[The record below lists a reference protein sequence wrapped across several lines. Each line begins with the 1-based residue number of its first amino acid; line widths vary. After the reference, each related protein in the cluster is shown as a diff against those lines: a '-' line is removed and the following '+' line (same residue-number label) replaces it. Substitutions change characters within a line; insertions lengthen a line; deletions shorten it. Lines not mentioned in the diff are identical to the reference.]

1 MLYLLAI
8 ALCIGADQAVK
19 YYVVT
24 HLELYESAP
33 LLPGVVELFHIRN
46 TGGGFSILAGHT
58 WVLTVL
64 TAVLMVGIAWALVKK
79 YFPHPMAMWTLT
91 AILGGGLGNLID
103 RVRLGYVVD
112 MFNFQFISYP
122 VFNVAD
128 ILVVCGTIGFA
139 AYYLLLP
146 GALGGGPAVH
156 RHLPRLNE
164 PGGGGPGQL
173 RQGRGQK
180 AVQPDAS
187 ALTGDRQAY
196 RFHRPSPP
204 GMFFPSVCRGAA
216 GSMRQSRW

>member
-19 YYVVT
+19 YYVVS

-33 LLPGVVELFHIRN
+33 LLPGVVELFHIQN

-64 TAVLMVGIAWALVKK
+64 TAALMAGIAWMLVKK
-79 YFPHPMAMWTLT
+79 YFPHPLAMWTLT
-91 AILGGGLGNLID
+91 VILGGGLGNLID

-112 MFNFQFISYP
+112 MFNFQFMSYP

-139 AYYLLLP
+139 AYYLLLHDRAAKKETDHGTDHP
-146 GALGGGPAVH
+146 DGG
-156 RHLPRLNE
+156 
-164 PGGGGPGQL
+164 Q
-173 RQGRGQK
+173 
-180 AVQPDAS
+180 
-187 ALTGDRQAY
+187 
-196 RFHRPSPP
+196 
-204 GMFFPSVCRGAA
+204 
-216 GSMRQSRW
+216 